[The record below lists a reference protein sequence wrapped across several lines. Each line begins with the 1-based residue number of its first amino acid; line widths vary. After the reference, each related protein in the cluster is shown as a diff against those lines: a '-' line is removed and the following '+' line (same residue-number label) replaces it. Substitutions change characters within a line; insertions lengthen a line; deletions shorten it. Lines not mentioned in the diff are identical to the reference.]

1 MSNKPLHE
9 WQAVEVGPDANSVSE
24 VLTWLFEEESF
35 APVAK
40 LTAQDSYSVV
50 SDHLG
55 TPLALYNEKGM
66 LAWTMALDTYGAVR
80 QGKGRAQDCPFRYQG
95 QYEDTETGLY
105 YNRLRYYDPEVGCYI
120 SQDPIQLEGGLGLY
134 SYVSNS
140 TAYIDPFGL
149 SSCTPKRPG
158 GHQAGDVS
166 NHGTLSPG
174 KNRATG
180 HTNTRAD
187 NFVQSHHPIQ
197 NEWAKRNV
205 TGYDEYDAPATL
217 LKSSSG
223 SPHAKISVMQRARRR
238 LPDGWKGSL
247 KDEFNISYKEMIDA
261 GVPKAQAQKA
271 LQKSYKYFDSI
282 GAF

>member
-134 SYVSNS
+134 STKRETFQITERFRQERIGQLAIPIRGQIISFRVITLFKTS
-140 TAYIDPFGL
+140 GL
-149 SSCTPKRPG
+149 S
-158 GHQAGDVS
+158 
-166 NHGTLSPG
+166 
-174 KNRATG
+174 
-180 HTNTRAD
+180 
-187 NFVQSHHPIQ
+187 
-197 NEWAKRNV
+197 
-205 TGYDEYDAPATL
+205 
-217 LKSSSG
+217 
-223 SPHAKISVMQRARRR
+223 VM
-238 LPDGWKGSL
+238 
-247 KDEFNISYKEMIDA
+247 
-261 GVPKAQAQKA
+261 
-271 LQKSYKYFDSI
+271 
-282 GAF
+282 